1 MSRKLTPSN
10 APWLHDRQVQ
20 VLLAALTEG
29 GEEARIAGGAVRDA
43 LLGRSGGDI
52 DIATTNLPAET
63 MRRAKAAGF
72 RTVPTG
78 IDHGT
83 ITVLVDGQP
92 IEVTTLRADVETD
105 GRHAVVRFGRDWQS
119 DAERRDFTVNGLYA
133 TAEGEIVD
141 LVGGVADLS
150 SRTIRFIGEAGKRIE
165 EDYLRILRFFR
176 FFAWFGT
183 GRPDAQGL
191 IACTRLKGGLARL
204 SVERVWSELR
214 KLLSAP
220 DPSRALLWAR
230 QASVLTTVL
239 PETEK
244 WGIDS
249 IHGLVVAERERGWTR
264 DPMLRLQAIVPR
276 DPVRLKAMADRLR
289 MSNAETDRLV
299 AFALAP
305 EIASSLGEAE
315 LLRLIYWGNRQ
326 AIIDRLRLAVAACPV
341 REEAEILAGLL
352 KRAEDWSRP
361 DFPVGGTELAAI
373 GVTPGPQMGALLKR
387 LEREWVDSGF
397 GLARPELV
405 ERAKTLAGETND

>member
-10 APWLHDRQVQ
+10 APWLHDAQVQ
-20 VLLAALTEG
+20 VLLAALSEG

-83 ITVLVDGQP
+83 ITVLVGGQP

-165 EDYLRILRFFR
+165 EDYLRVLRFFR
-176 FFAWFGT
+176 FFAWFGS
-183 GRPDAQGL
+183 GRPDAEGL
-191 IACTRLKGGLARL
+191 KACARLKGGLVRL
-204 SVERVWSELR
+204 SAERVWSELR

-249 IHGLVVAERERGWTR
+249 IHRLVVAERERGWTP

-326 AIIDRLRLAVAACPV
+326 AIIDRLRLAVAASPV
-341 REEAEILAGLL
+341 KDEAEILAGLL
-352 KRAEDWSRP
+352 KRAEDWCRP
-361 DFPVGGTELAAI
+361 EFPVGGADLAAI
-373 GVTPGPQMGALLKR
+373 GIEAGPQMGALLKR

-397 GLARPELV
+397 GLAHPELV